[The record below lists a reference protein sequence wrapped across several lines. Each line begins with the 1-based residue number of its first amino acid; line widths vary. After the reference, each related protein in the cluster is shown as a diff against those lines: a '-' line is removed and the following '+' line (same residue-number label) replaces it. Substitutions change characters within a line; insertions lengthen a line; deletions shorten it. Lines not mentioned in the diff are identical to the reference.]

1 MRSSISPK
9 NGVAPGEIRSVMN
22 ESGEWASLMT
32 PNDWLFDDL
41 ASTVKT
47 ALEPLPAKILKQ
59 GRCQRN
65 VAAWRPLDFS
75 LSPVG
80 NARTADPQSAYADND
95 AAQTVGEADRKPAH
109 ADNNAAQTVDEKE
122 GLDPEELQ
130 RKAMQI
136 FERARREAAAKAE
149 QESKDLIQSAQSI
162 LAETIAWRERVM
174 AESSDQVVA
183 LIIRIAQKLFGNGIR
198 LDPRA
203 LAEVYESALDEAK
216 TCGSL
221 RVLVNPQDKS
231 RIGEAWVET
240 QSKLRGQAIELV
252 ASDQILPG
260 GCRIVGEFGEV
271 DARVD
276 TKIAR
281 LVEALQLGY
290 SEVEKGT

>member
-130 RKAMQI
+130 RKA
-136 FERARREAAAKAE
+136 R
-149 QESKDLIQSAQSI
+149 
-162 LAETIAWRERVM
+162 RERVM